1 MSQNKEIQFKKNNTD
16 QNGYIVNW
24 ILQTSAE
31 GETTVV
37 SLCFIYR
44 TKLFKS
50 HKSQVFK
57 FSFKSQSPGFKILN
71 TEEEIL
77 NYKM

>member
-1 MSQNKEIQFKKNNTD
+1 FAIFGTLGSKTCSRNLFAQ
-16 QNGYIVNW
+16 

-44 TKLFKS
+44 TKIN
-50 HKSQVFK
+50 HQ
-57 FSFKSQSPGFKILN
+57 SFNFNFINKQNLGQNPLAVWN
-71 TEEEIL
+71 E
-77 NYKM
+77 Y